1 MVAISGTQIR
11 TGMRVI
17 GSDGHD
23 TGTVNEVR
31 ANDFLLNRRV
41 ARDIY
46 VPFSAVQNVI
56 GEIVSLN
63 IPAGQVENMRWPNPP
78 IMGGAGR

>member
-1 MVAISGTQIR
+1 
-11 TGMRVI
+11 MRVI
-17 GSDGHD
+17 ASDGHD
-23 TGTVNEVR
+23 AGTVKEVR

-56 GEIVSLN
+56 GDIVSLN
-63 IPAGQVENMRWPNPP
+63 VPAGQVENMGWPNPP
-78 IMGGAGR
+78 MIGGAGH